1 MIIQEKVTRLFSWIK
16 YFYKGKER
24 RNLHL
29 LGPFK
34 SIVNLK
40 KTKLI
45 FYEWFC
51 STLKMPTTGINC
63 KNPLSLITSNMFI
76 FKSNLLSSL
85 SFSYQKRYCQEKK
98 MKVHHTQVKERE
110 AWGADSAASWRLCW
124 GGWRRC
130 LSVKDIP
137 IRSGGCSSCSPGCGQ
152 GRLGPGDEKRDLLV
166 SWKPFMM

>member
-1 MIIQEKVTRLFSWIK
+1 MEGLWEFCSFCRKVPKRSSDSQGDLQPTSGYVLPDQSKCHMIIQEKVMRLFSWIK

-110 AWGADSAASWRLCW
+110 AWGADSAAS
-124 GGWRRC
+124 
-130 LSVKDIP
+130 
-137 IRSGGCSSCSPGCGQ
+137 
-152 GRLGPGDEKRDLLV
+152 
-166 SWKPFMM
+166 